1 MTLRVVAESD
11 LEAMVRLAVNQQ
23 AVPEHHI
30 GYLGLETDSI
40 RKDILGVDGWIDR
53 TAVVIDD
60 DQQLSGWLMGEKD
73 DDMDRVWWWGPFL
86 AEGAWREQADAL
98 YRMASEVVGAAEE
111 EMAPDDRNTRV
122 AELAERNG
130 LRGEVAS
137 AVLSYAEAGFGRPTG
152 VVPMEHEHQADVVV
166 LHDRLFPGTHTPGAT
181 LVSSE
186 EAIRLVIIEAGEIMG
201 YVAAELQSDGSG
213 YIDYLGVDPSH
224 RRRGLG
230 RNLVMGATDRL
241 VGVGAT
247 SVNLTVR
254 EDNEAARAL
263 YESLGF
269 TQERLIRP
277 YRKGF
282 TLNS

>member
-1 MTLRVVAESD
+1 MTVRVVAETD
-11 LEAMVRLAVNQQ
+11 LEAMVGLAVAQQ

-30 GYLGLETDSI
+30 AYLGLEPDSI
-40 RKDILGVDGWIDR
+40 REDILGVDGWVGR
-53 TAVVIDD
+53 TAVAVDD
-60 DQQLSGWLMGEKD
+60 DQQLTGWLLGEKD

-86 AEGAWREQADAL
+86 AEWVGEEQADAL
-98 YRMASEVVGAAEE
+98 YRVASEVVGAAEE
-111 EMAPDDRNTRV
+111 EMAPDDRNGNV

-130 LRGEVAS
+130 FRGEAAS
-137 AVLSYAEAGFGRPTG
+137 AVLSYTDAGFGRPTG
-152 VVPMEHEHQADVVV
+152 AVPLEHGHRADVAL
-166 LHDRLFPGTHTPGAT
+166 LHDRLFPGTHTPGET

-186 EAIRLVIIEAGEIMG
+186 DLRLVIIEAGEVVG

-213 YIDYLGVDPSH
+213 YIDYVGVDPPQQ
-224 RRRGLG
+224 RRGLG
-230 RNLVMGATDRL
+230 RGLVMGVTDRL
-241 VGVGAT
+241 LGLGAT

-254 EDNEAARAL
+254 EDNIAARRL

-282 TLNS
+282 TLDF